1 MKICILTAS
10 MDHGGAT
17 IVSLDIAKGMAQ
29 KGHEV
34 TFICAGDSNLSY
46 RQNGYTVNILNNPFK
61 NFSFHYFNPILLL
74 KLQKK
79 LAVIQPDLI
88 HVHNINLQTFS
99 LFSLLFSRY
108 YPLIWTLHDVW
119 PLCVTGWPTVPDCYG
134 LNNNCKRCP
143 SWPFWMAKLNKF
155 IKETI
160 YHYSKIHIT
169 TPSYWMA
176 SLLKNSMLGKKKINI
191 VYNGIS
197 PQVFYQRNRLSIK
210 EKYDLPHEKKIILFC
225 GGKKVAGQLPAERK
239 GWQYLASAIEILE
252 PKSKNILLIYVGDPI
267 KLPPDFPISVRF
279 ENGVDREMMTDYY
292 CISDVLV
299 LPTLADNCPLTI
311 LEAMA
316 CKLPVISTYTGGVTE
331 IIQND
336 TGLLCHPRD
345 SIDLSKK
352 IQYLIQNPDKAD
364 QMAERAFQKFN
375 KQFTLSRMIDE
386 FEKIYHDAINTFYGL

>member
-1 MKICILTAS
+1 MKICILTAN
-10 MDHGGAT
+10 MEHGGAT

-46 RQNGYTVNILNNPFK
+46 RQNGYNVNILENPLK
-61 NFSFHYFNPILLL
+61 NFFFHYFNPILLFKL
-74 KLQKK
+74 KKR
-79 LAVIQPDLI
+79 LAVIQPDII

-99 LFSLLFSRY
+99 LFSLLLSRY

-119 PLCVTGWPTVPDCYG
+119 PLCVTGWPIVPDCHG
-134 LNNNCKRCP
+134 LINNCNRCP
-143 SWPFWMAKLNKF
+143 SWPFWMAKLNKL

-160 YHYSKIHIT
+160 YQYSKIHIT

-176 SLLKNSMLGKKKINI
+176 SLLLNSTLGKKPFNI

-197 PQVFYQRNRLSIK
+197 PQFFYQRNKLSVK
-210 EKYDLPHEKKIILFC
+210 EKYDFPHEKKIILFC
-225 GGKKVAGQLPAERK
+225 GGKKIAGQLPAERK
-239 GWQYLASAIEILE
+239 GWEYLASAIEILG
-252 PKSKNILLIYVGDPI
+252 PQSKNLLLIYVGDPI
-267 KLPPDFPISVRF
+267 KLPPNFPISVRF
-279 ENGVDREMMTDYY
+279 EGGVDREMMNDYY
-292 CISDVLV
+292 NIADVLV

-316 CKLPVISTYTGGVTE
+316 CKLPVIATYTGGVTE
-331 IIQND
+331 IIHDD

-352 IQYLIQNPDKAD
+352 IEYLVQNPDKAD
-364 QMAERAFQKFN
+364 QMAERAFQRFEK
-375 KQFTLSRMIDE
+375 KFTLSRMINE
-386 FEKIYHDAINTFYGL
+386 FEKIYHKAINAF